1 VGVELAAS
9 KNREVDKILGSHA
22 SDEGGGSMTFKA
34 SALSE
39 ASATLDDRSKVW
51 GGTGG
56 TATCAGWMG
65 GPLLV
70 VQCCCVCWRD
80 ECTGVLEVCR

>member
-1 VGVELAAS
+1 MSDRVGEELAAS

-39 ASATLDDRSKVW
+39 ASATLDDRNKVRIW
-51 GGTGG
+51 H
-56 TATCAGWMG
+56 CRY
-65 GPLLV
+65 
-70 VQCCCVCWRD
+70 CWYHR
-80 ECTGVLEVCR
+80 CP